1 MNRLDVYYRALH
13 EYRGVTAVRHCE
25 DFRNAISGA
34 NTENDELTVSRH
46 ICTVDADWMDT
57 IEAGLEF
64 VEKAI
69 KEERQFIHSNG
80 EVMPIEKVKHVS
92 RESVEHLARH
102 SNLIT
107 KEREDGDMIPD
118 RLYSVEKLNDYAVYE
133 NRFLYMLLCY
143 LRDFITIRYE
153 KILDLSNRY
162 DGVLRLNKT
171 VVYHNRKMTYSVDL
185 HDERK
190 DDPVLRENNPA
201 KQSIDRMDLM
211 LKAVLALLST
221 PLMEIA
227 GKAPRLKPPITKTN
241 VLKMDNNFKGAMAL
255 YEYVVA
261 YDRPGYSV
269 EEQKHHLEPFS
280 DALADELSEAG
291 SMLSFLIYE
300 YGLDLNDRLRTRFE
314 EAENR
319 AREEEILRRTRRL
332 EQLKKK
338 LEKGEQSPEEYILE
352 LEKHLRVLQNDNR
365 QLNAYRNRVTE
376 LEKQKESMGTEI
388 EELKKEIELL
398 HDQITETEILHE
410 REKTEL
416 RTEYE
421 DRIYRE
427 ITQHEADMSALREDC
442 EARIREN
449 SKLHNTRITILQ
461 NGHKNQC
468 DSYEKR
474 HRETEDRYQNE
485 IQELKAL
492 LESREEELAAVHA
505 ERDRLSEQ
513 NMVSEAR
520 IKVLRKENGEAFDE
534 TAFTSEEDFNE
545 LERELEAFVKFYD
558 ERWGITK
565 KAIRKKLLSYQSLKG
580 SKGQK

>member
-1 MNRLDVYYRALH
+1 MNRLDVYYRALR

-34 NTENDELTVSRH
+34 NTENDELTVSRY
-46 ICTVDADWMDT
+46 ICTVETDWMDT

-69 KEERQFIHSNG
+69 REERQFIHSNG
-80 EVMPIEKVKHVS
+80 EVLPIEKVKHVS

-107 KEREDGDMIPD
+107 KEREDGDLIPD
-118 RLYSVEKLNDYAVYE
+118 RLYSVEKLNDYAIYE

-143 LRDFITIRYE
+143 LRDFITLRYE
-153 KILDLSNRY
+153 KILDFSNRY

-171 VVYHNRKMTYSVDL
+171 VVFHNRKMTYSVNL

-190 DDPVLRENNPA
+190 DDPILRGNNPS
-201 KQSIDRMDLM
+201 KSSVDRMDLM
-211 LKAVLALLST
+211 LKEVLSLLST

-269 EEQKHHLEPFS
+269 EEKKHQFAPFS
-280 DALADELSEAG
+280 DALADDLSEAG
-291 SMLSFLIYE
+291 ALLSFLIYE
-300 YGLDLNDRLRTRFE
+300 YGLDLNERLKTRLE

-319 AREEEILRRTRRL
+319 EREEEILRRTRRL

-352 LEKHLRVLQNDNR
+352 LEKHLRILQSDNR
-365 QLNAYRNRVTE
+365 QLNTFRNRVTE
-376 LEKQKESMGTEI
+376 LENLKARMGAEI
-388 EELKKEIELL
+388 ETLKNETELL
-398 HDQITETEILHE
+398 HEQITDTEIRCE
-410 REKTEL
+410 REKSEM
-416 RTEYE
+416 RMEYE
-421 DRIYRE
+421 DRLYRE
-427 ITQHEADMSALREDC
+427 ITQHESEMSELREDC
-442 EARIREN
+442 EVRIREN
-449 SKLHNTRITILQ
+449 SAAYDLRIQKLEY
-461 NGHKNQC
+461 GHKNKVE
-468 DSYEKR
+468 SYENR
-474 HRETEDRYQNE
+474 YREAETLHQSEKQEWATILKNTEE
-485 IQELKAL
+485 TLTL
-492 LESREEELAAVHA
+492 VSA
-505 ERDRLSEQ
+505 ERDRLFEQ
-513 NMVSEAR
+513 NRVSEAR
-520 IKVLRKENGEAFDE
+520 IKALRQANGEVFDE